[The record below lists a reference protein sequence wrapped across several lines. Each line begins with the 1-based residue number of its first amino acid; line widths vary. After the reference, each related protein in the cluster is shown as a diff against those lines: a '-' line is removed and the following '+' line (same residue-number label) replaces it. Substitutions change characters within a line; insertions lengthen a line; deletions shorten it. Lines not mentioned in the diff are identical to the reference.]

1 MSRGIERW
9 PPLGV
14 LRLRQAL
21 DGVCKLVERPEY
33 DLDKNLEVH
42 QSLCR
47 FLVVRSCGYL
57 ETSTVETCRAYVNA
71 KSGGPVRSFAHS
83 WLERSGNP
91 SPVYLIQLI
100 GRFNPTMANEFE
112 QFIAEEDGRI
122 KRDID
127 FLVNRRNRIAHGE
140 SEGINQTRAI
150 QLKETSCEVADWFIL
165 RFNPNLYS

>member
-1 MSRGIERW
+1 MPGAIERW

-21 DGVCKLVERPEY
+21 DEVCKLVKYPEY

-42 QSLCR
+42 QALCR

-57 ETSTVETCRAYVNA
+57 ETSTVEICRAYVQA

-91 SPVYLIQLI
+91 RTEYLGKLI
-100 GRFNPTMANEFE
+100 GRFDPTMAKEFK
-112 QFIAEEDGRI
+112 QFIMDEDGRI
-122 KRDID
+122 RREID
-127 FLVNRRNRIAHGE
+127 FLVDRRNKIAHGQ

-150 QLKETSCEVADWFIL
+150 QLKEISCEVADWFVL
-165 RFNPNLYS
+165 RFNPNL

>member
-1 MSRGIERW
+1 IAPSDRHSSIRFCLSWFTMPGDVERW
-9 PPLGV
+9 PPLAA

-21 DGVCKLVERPEY
+21 DDVCKLVKNPEF
-33 DLDKNLEVH
+33 DLDRNLEVH

-57 ETSTVETCRAYVNA
+57 ETSTIEICRAYVYA

-91 SPVYLIQLI
+91 NPGYLMQLI
-100 GRFNPTMANEFE
+100 GRFDSSMANEFE
-112 QFIAEEDGRI
+112 HFILDDDSRI

-127 FLVNRRNRIAHGE
+127 FLVSRRNRIAHGE
-140 SEGINQTRAI
+140 SEGIN
-150 QLKETSCEVADWFIL
+150 
-165 RFNPNLYS
+165 

>member
-1 MSRGIERW
+1 MPRAIERW

-21 DGVCKLVERPEY
+21 DDVCELVKHPGY

-47 FLVVRSCGYL
+47 FLVIRSCGYL
-57 ETSTVETCRAYVNA
+57 EISTVEICRAYVYA

-91 SPVYLIQLI
+91 QPGYLIKLI
-100 GRFNPTMANEFE
+100 GRFDATMASEFE
-112 QFIAEEDGRI
+112 QFIADEDSRI

-140 SEGINQTRAI
+140 SEGINQARAI
-150 QLKETSCEVADWFIL
+150 QLKEISCEVADWFIL
-165 RFNPNLYS
+165 RFNPNL